1 MNLLTIII
9 SISAFVY
16 SIAVPINNHNTTT
29 IKNITTSIPSMIF
42 TEKNTKTIKCYHGY
56 SLIDTTGEVIPIV
69 SRTLPRRI
77 ETCSPDITGCRMYI
91 SWDDYIYDTTYIT
104 LFVGCAYDYSK
115 KRKFPNKS
123 WCLHLRDYDNYD
135 KTDNLQCSI
144 IEDYCEGNL
153 CNSLDLKNLPYIK
166 KLLSIQPKSP
176 QQHDALCPGYSKN
189 YRKII
194 MEFERPKKIS
204 VVEGSNLILVAKTI
218 QFLSFANY
226 LITPQILPNSNSSYD
241 KTEWTVATLENPSKD
256 MPFISFDQNDNVIT
270 YDISHDLIDKNKI
283 FYLTP
288 KSIHICNFTKE
299 DQGIFKHIDKLQ
311 NNQTLVYAL
320 KITTATVDTIES
332 SINGEYVNLS
342 SYYLDSNGIKD
353 ESMNYFI
360 IYNTIFPVLFTSIV
374 GMSFYI
380 YIWQLRILDYR
391 K

>member
-241 KTEWTVATLENPSKD
+241 KTEWTVATLEDHDND
-256 MPFISFDQNDNVIT
+256 MPFISFDKDDNIIT
-270 YDISHDLIDKNKI
+270 YSVPHKLIANNKT
-283 FYLTP
+283 FFLTP

-380 YIWQLRILDYR
+380 YIWQLRVLDYR

>member
-380 YIWQLRILDYR
+380 YIWQLRVLDYR